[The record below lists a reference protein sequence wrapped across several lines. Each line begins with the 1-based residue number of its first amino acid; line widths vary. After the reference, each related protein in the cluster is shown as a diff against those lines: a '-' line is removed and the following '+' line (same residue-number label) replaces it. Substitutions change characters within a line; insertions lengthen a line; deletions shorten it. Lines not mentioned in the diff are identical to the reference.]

1 MRSLRVL
8 LAFLIALA
16 LPAQALADMMTAAA
30 CCPMAETVANV
41 DAAATAAH
49 DCCHDEEGQGSRCA
63 SDLSCQCGSHAA
75 ISTRAFVPPLPAIFQ
90 AHATTPM
97 WQQSVFP
104 IPLWRPPTP
113 SSPLS

>member
-16 LPAQALADMMTAAA
+16 LPAQALAGMLTAAT
-30 CCPMAETVANV
+30 CCPMAETAVSV
-41 DAAATAAH
+41 DTAATAAH
-49 DCCHDEEGQGSRCA
+49 DCCHDEEGPGSRCA
-63 SDLSCQCGSHAA
+63 SNLSCQCGSHAA
-75 ISTRAFVPPLPAIFQ
+75 IGTRAFVQPLPAIFQ

-104 IPLWRPPTP
+104 NLLWRPPTP
-113 SSPLS
+113 SSPFG

>member
-1 MRSLRVL
+1 MRSLRVF

-16 LPAQALADMMTAAA
+16 LPAQALAGMLTAAT
-30 CCPMAETVANV
+30 CPMAETATIV
-41 DAAATAAH
+41 DTAATAAH
-49 DCCHDEEGQGSRCA
+49 DCCDDEDRPGSRCA
-63 SDLSCQCGSHAA
+63 SDLSCQCSSHAA
-75 ISTRAFVPPLPAIFQ
+75 INTRTVLPPLPAVFR
-90 AHATTPM
+90 AHATAPM

>member
-16 LPAQALADMMTAAA
+16 LPAQALAGMLTAAT
-30 CCPMAETVANV
+30 CCPMAETAVSV
-41 DAAATAAH
+41 DTAATAAH
-49 DCCHDEEGQGSRCA
+49 DCCCHDEDGPGSRCA

-75 ISTRAFVPPLPAIFQ
+75 ISTRTFLPPLPAIFQ

-104 IPLWRPPTP
+104 IPLWRPPTA
-113 SSPLS
+113 SSP